1 MATKEVTLKVVNRW
15 MDSLEKAVL
24 IIESTTGTIL
34 RISKINCVFEMN
46 ERQRE
51 VINKFRSVGD
61 GLSWDKY
68 DVISNVEEMRV
79 LLEISKLKG

>member
-1 MATKEVTLKVVNRW
+1 MSTKEVTLKVVNRW
-15 MDSLEKAVL
+15 MGSLEEATLL
-24 IIESTTGTIL
+24 IQSPTGTIL
-34 RISKINCVFEMN
+34 RISKINCMFEMN
-46 ERQRE
+46 ERQKE

>member
-15 MDSLEKAVL
+15 MDSLEKATLL
-24 IIESTTGTIL
+24 IQSPTGTIL

-61 GLSWDKY
+61 GLSWDEY

>member
-24 IIESTTGTIL
+24 IIKSPTGTIL
-34 RISKINCVFEMN
+34 RISKINCAFDMN
-46 ERQRE
+46 ERQKE

-68 DVISNVEEMRV
+68 DVISNVEEMRI